1 MKTNK
6 YIAFWQTGKCVTRL
20 EIIKQIRKYGSEL
33 MEKTAAQ
40 NTQEEEDSCFWGY
53 SKIRKNVQKNWRSF
67 GCLGKSIQSYLTG

>member
-6 YIAFWQTGKCVTRL
+6 YIEFWQTGKCVTRL
-20 EIIKQIRKYGSEL
+20 EIIKQIRKYDSEL

-53 SKIRKNVQKNWRSF
+53 SKIRKMGKRIGGV
-67 GCLGKSIQSYLTG
+67 LGAWGRAFRAT